1 MISLQRGLVVQIQ
14 PPRDIPP
21 GVPQDS
27 VKYVNLL
34 AQPLDLPQQGC
45 ALRGLLPLDVPLED
59 LDRPLQ
65 DFDLR
70 AVPPLLRV
78 RSVLRRPTRR
88 IARF

>member
-1 MISLQRGLVVQIQ
+1 MISLQRGLAVQIQ

-27 VKYVNLL
+27 VKYVHLL

-45 ALRGLLPLDVPLED
+45 ALRGLLPLED

-70 AVPPLLRV
+70 AVPPLFRV
-78 RSVLRRPTRR
+78 RSALRRPTFR
-88 IARF
+88 IARH